1 MTKSEGLN
9 HHHETRHRHQPSVRG
24 GILRREP
31 HDGGQLA
38 SRGVSLRR
46 NRTFRRI
53 QHRHGVRNGSA
64 KRDVETATAGGS
76 QSTEESNRRR
86 AAAEAGLAEIK
97 LAQVCRE
104 VVRVADVASVVG
116 DDYASLRS
124 RLLSVAG
131 HVEQRVAHLVE
142 PDTLAKVTAL
152 VRDEVCEALEELSGA
167 NEIAGKALDDAD

>member
-1 MTKSEGLN
+1 MSTCGIRLNRSAIGEFFGVALPTVDAWKRAGCPVEKEGRN
-9 HHHETRHRHQPSVRG
+9 VMFNSAAVSKW
-24 GILRREP
+24 LRE
-31 HDGGQLA
+31 
-38 SRGVSLRR
+38 
-46 NRTFRRI
+46 
-53 QHRHGVRNGSA
+53 
-64 KRDVETATAGGS
+64 RDVEAATSDRS
-76 QSTEESNRRR
+76 QSIEESNRRR

-104 VVRVADVASVVG
+104 VVRVADVAAVVG

-167 NEIAGKALDDAD
+167 NEIVDKVFDDAA